1 MLVENVE
8 PVLQNR
14 KKISLDVILIGY
26 RSNAYKFFMLNCEI
40 YTKLY
45 DKHSFF
51 KKIQITYCQI

>member
-26 RSNAYKFFMLNCEI
+26 RSNAYKFFM
-40 YTKLY
+40 
-45 DKHSFF
+45 
-51 KKIQITYCQI
+51 